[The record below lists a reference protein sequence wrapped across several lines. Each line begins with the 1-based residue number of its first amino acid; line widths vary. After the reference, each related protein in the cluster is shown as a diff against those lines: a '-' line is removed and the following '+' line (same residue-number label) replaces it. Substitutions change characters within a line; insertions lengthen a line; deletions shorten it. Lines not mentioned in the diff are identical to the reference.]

1 MGKRLSQQE
10 INRRLIRLNN
20 LERLCKEQKAA
31 NNFLLK
37 ENKKLKETIA
47 LQQKTIEDLKLQ
59 LERLNIKIFGKKKDD
74 GDGDNPEPPEEKTP
88 RTKESYKRSVP
99 KEDEITK
106 TKRYEAKLCPHCGT
120 KTDHKETI
128 IFYEE
133 DIPAPARKI
142 CIKHE
147 VERAYCSNCKRWHQ
161 GMPLPSSKVILGPN
175 IQKYICY
182 LSIVCRLSFS
192 QVQNL
197 LRDTY
202 NIEVSQGEIA
212 KILARES
219 IHLSPFY
226 EKLKERI
233 RGEPIV
239 HLDETSW
246 RLLTEEGSS
255 YSWVMSGRE
264 SGESIF
270 LIGESRGKGNVEKL
284 IGKDYEGVAVTDNY
298 GAYNKLPNHQ
308 LCWAHLLRN
317 FRDLASSQ
325 ELDKEQIDYCKAEY
339 QKLCLIY
346 TDVEN
351 NRTMRKYGEFSKRL
365 FDFSKIKTNEPK
377 KMTRFKTT
385 LCKNIDEYL
394 TCLQDPRIP
403 MTNNQAERALR
414 HLVIKRKIS
423 FGSLTKKTANNLAIL
438 LSVLMSLRQRHKT
451 NFFVEYLKV

>member
-10 INRRLIRLNN
+10 VNRRLIRLNN
-20 LERLCKEQKAA
+20 LERLCNKQKAA
-31 NNFLLK
+31 NSFLLE
-37 ENKKLKETIA
+37 ENKKLKETVA

-74 GDGDNPEPPEEKTP
+74 GDGDNPEPPEEKIP
-88 RTKESYKRSVP
+88 RTKDSYKRPIP
-99 KEDEITK
+99 KEDEITEI
-106 TKRYEAKLCPHCGT
+106 KRHTIAACSCGT
-120 KTDHKETI
+120 ETTNRQTVV
-128 IFYEE
+128 FYEE
-133 DIPAPARKI
+133 DIPVPARKI
-142 CIKHE
+142 CVKHE
-147 VERAYCSNCKRWHQ
+147 VEKAYCPNCKKWLQ
-161 GMPLPSSKVILGPN
+161 GISLPNSKVILGPN

-182 LSIVCRLSFS
+182 LSVVCRLSFS
-192 QVQNL
+192 QAQNL

-202 NIEVSQGEIA
+202 VIEVSQGEIA

-219 IHLSPFY
+219 THLSPFY

-233 RGEPIV
+233 RGEPVV

-246 RLLTEEGSS
+246 RLLTEEDSS
-255 YSWVMSGRE
+255 YSWVMSGAD
-264 SGESIF
+264 SGESVF

-284 IGKDYEGVAVTDNY
+284 IGKDYEGVAVSDNY
-298 GAYNKLPNHQ
+298 GAYHDIPNHQ

-325 ELDKEQIDYCKAEY
+325 ELDKKQINYCKAEY

-346 TDVEN
+346 TDVRN
-351 NRTMRKYGEFSKRL
+351 NRTMERYGEFSKRL
-365 FDFSKIKTNEPK
+365 SDFSKIKTREPK

-385 LCKNIDEYL
+385 LCKNIDKYL
-394 TCLQDPRIP
+394 TCLQDPCIP

-414 HLVIKRKIS
+414 HLVIKRRIS

-438 LSVLMSLRQRHKT
+438 LSVLMSLRQRYQSD
-451 NFFVEYLKV
+451 FFMEYLKV